1 MITSII
7 RKISVGPDYKDAMH
21 FQVGQ
26 TVIKGRAVIDT
37 ILKDPINGQID
48 IYVKSDDEIHL
59 WKSINHTIPT
69 SLEYDI
75 EL

>member
-7 RKISVGPDYKDAMH
+7 RKISVGPDYKNAMH

-26 TVIKGRAVIDT
+26 SVIKGNTVIDT
-37 ILKDPINGQID
+37 ILKNPLTGQID
-48 IYVKSDDEIHL
+48 IHVKSGDEIHL

>member
-26 TVIKGRAVIDT
+26 SVIKGKAIIDT
-37 ILKDPINGQID
+37 ILKNPINGQID
-48 IYVKSDDEIHL
+48 IHVKSDDEIHL
-59 WKSINHTIPT
+59 WKSINSTVPT